1 MLCVCMCV
9 CVCHKLLA
17 AAVVVAA
24 GVAGGGGGDIIQAGL
39 VLQQG
44 YIPGEH
50 YTNLTQ
56 NSHLN
61 SAFCGGRGLTAS
73 SYILYDCTTS
83 GHTGTVEYICNAHT
97 VYIHFYTIYLF
108 IHDVLKVLETHII
121 HYWYSPFQ

>member
-1 MLCVCMCV
+1 MFLFPTLNWNEFCCLRYKQDKLQLTASNYIMLCVCMCV

-50 YTNLTQ
+50 HTN
-56 NSHLN
+56 
-61 SAFCGGRGLTAS
+61 
-73 SYILYDCTTS
+73 
-83 GHTGTVEYICNAHT
+83 
-97 VYIHFYTIYLF
+97 
-108 IHDVLKVLETHII
+108 
-121 HYWYSPFQ
+121 